1 MNLSE
6 NIKSQ
11 IKRLPIY
18 CGVYKFFD
26 RKKNLIYVGKAKNL
40 KKRVSSYF
48 TKNHSDKKT
57 LLLVKKIVSIKVI
70 TVTTELDALF
80 LENNL
85 IKKHQP
91 KYNILLKDDKTY
103 PWICIKNDSVPRI
116 IKTRKIISDGSE
128 YYGPYKSTKIIKIL
142 LDFFSHLFYSSGW
155 TPFDYLKKKLSK
167 IEEQDYLKKINIA
180 RGVLTGDLSLV
191 FEHLNS
197 EMKKRSNNL
206 EFEDAEILKNNILEL
221 KHYQFK
227 SSVVSSNINNADVFS
242 LVNAERQAFVNY
254 LRIINGAIVSSH
266 SVEISKKLNETK
278 ENLLS
283 FAITELRQ
291 KFKSKSKIIY
301 SSIEI
306 KKIWENVKI
315 ITPKIGDKKRLI
327 ELSFKNAKLL
337 QKERIVKNE
346 LIRHKNENSSV
357 LNKLK
362 EDLGLDVIP
371 KHIECFDNSNIQ
383 GENAVAA
390 CVVFK
395 NGKPRKSDY
404 RHFNI
409 KTVSGIDDFKSME
422 EVVFRRISRLLKE
435 KKSLPQLIIIDGG
448 KGQLSAAMKS
458 IVKLKLRDK
467 ITLIGIAK
475 KLETIFFFNDKTP
488 LYLNKK
494 SPSLRLIQQL
504 RNEAHRFGIKHH
516 RNKRSAN
523 FLSSELNNV
532 SGIGSKTSQK
542 LIKHFGSTLEVFK
555 ANKTE
560 LERLIGKRKADKIL
574 SYKKSVN

>member
-57 LLLVKKIVSIKVI
+57 LLLVKKIVLIKVI
-70 TVTTELDALF
+70 TVNTELDALF

-167 IEEQDYLKKINIA
+167 TEEQDYLKKINVA
-180 RGVLTGDLSLV
+180 RGVLTGDLSIV
-191 FEHLNS
+191 FEYLNS
-197 EMKKRSNNL
+197 EMKKRADNL

-227 SSVVSSNINNADVFS
+227 SSVVSSNINNVDVFS
-242 LVNAERQAFVNY
+242 LVNSERRAFVNY
-254 LRIINGAIVSSH
+254 MRIINGAIVSSH

-291 KFKSKSKIIY
+291 KFKSNSKIIY
-301 SSIEI
+301 SSIDV
-306 KKIWENVKI
+306 KNIWENVKI

-362 EDLGLDVIP
+362 EDLGLDVVP

-395 NGKPRKSDY
+395 NAKPRKSEY

-435 KKSLPQLIIIDGG
+435 KKSLPQLIIVDGG

-458 IVKLKLRDK
+458 IVKLNLKDR

-523 FLSSELNNV
+523 FLISELNNI

-542 LIKHFGSTLEVFK
+542 LIKHFGSTLEVFR
-555 ANKTE
+555 ANKIE
-560 LERLIGKRKADKIL
+560 LEKLIGKTKADKIL
-574 SYKKSVN
+574 SYKKSMN

>member
-70 TVTTELDALF
+70 TVNTELDALF

-91 KYNILLKDDKTY
+91 KYNVLLKDDKTY

-142 LDFFSHLFYSSGW
+142 MDFFSHLFYSSGW
-155 TPFDYLKKKLSK
+155 TPFDYLKKNLSTT
-167 IEEQDYLKKINIA
+167 EEQDYLKKINIA

-191 FEHLNS
+191 FEYLNS
-197 EMKKRSNNL
+197 EMKKRADNL
-206 EFEDAEILKNNILEL
+206 DFEDAEILKNNILEL

-254 LRIINGAIVSSH
+254 MRIINGAIVSSH

-291 KFKSKSKIIY
+291 KFKSNSKIIY
-301 SSIEI
+301 SSIDI
-306 KKIWENVKI
+306 KNIWENVKI

-337 QKERIVKNE
+337 QKERIIKNE
-346 LIRHKNENSSV
+346 LIRHKNENNSV

-422 EVVFRRISRLLKE
+422 EVVFRRFSRLLKE

-458 IVKLKLRDK
+458 IVKLKLRDR

-523 FLSSELNNV
+523 FLSSELNNI

-560 LERLIGKRKADKIL
+560 LERLIGKRKADNIL

>member
-26 RKKNLIYVGKAKNL
+26 RNKNLIYVGKAKNL

-70 TVTTELDALF
+70 TVNTELDALF

-91 KYNILLKDDKTY
+91 KYNVLLKDDKTY

-167 IEEQDYLKKINIA
+167 TEEQDYLKKINIA

-191 FEHLNS
+191 FEYLNS
-197 EMKKRSNNL
+197 EMKKRADNL

-291 KFKSKSKIIY
+291 KFKSNSKIIY

-306 KKIWENVKI
+306 KNIWENVKI

-327 ELSFKNAKLL
+327 ELSYKNAKLL

-409 KTVSGIDDFKSME
+409 KSVSGIDDFKSME

-574 SYKKSVN
+574 SYKNSVN

>member
-11 IKRLPIY
+11 IKRLPIC

-26 RKKNLIYVGKAKNL
+26 KKKNLIYVGKAKNL

-70 TVTTELDALF
+70 TVNTELDALF

-91 KYNILLKDDKTY
+91 KYNVLLKDDKTY

-167 IEEQDYLKKINIA
+167 TEEQDYLKKINIA

-191 FEHLNS
+191 FEYLNS
-197 EMKKRSNNL
+197 EMKKRADNL

-301 SSIEI
+301 SSIDI
-306 KKIWENVKI
+306 KNIWENVKI

-458 IVKLKLRDK
+458 IVKLKLKDK

-475 KLETIFFFNDKTP
+475 KLESIFFFNDKTP

-574 SYKKSVN
+574 SYKNSVN

>member
-11 IKRLPIY
+11 IKRLPTY

-70 TVTTELDALF
+70 TVNTELDALF

-91 KYNILLKDDKTY
+91 KYNVLLKDDKTY

-155 TPFDYLKKKLSK
+155 TPFDYLKKNLSTS
-167 IEEQDYLKKINIA
+167 EEQDYLKKINIA

-191 FEHLNS
+191 FEYLNS
-197 EMKKRSNNL
+197 EMKKRADNL
-206 EFEDAEILKNNILEL
+206 DFEDAEILKNNILEL

-254 LRIINGAIVSSH
+254 MRIINGAIVSSH

-291 KFKSKSKIIY
+291 KFKSNSKIIY
-301 SSIEI
+301 SSIDI
-306 KKIWENVKI
+306 KNIWENVKI

-337 QKERIVKNE
+337 QKERIIKNE

-435 KKSLPQLIIIDGG
+435 KKGLPQLIIIDGG

-458 IVKLKLRDK
+458 IVKLKLRDR

-523 FLSSELNNV
+523 FLSSELNNI

-560 LERLIGKRKADKIL
+560 LERLIGKRKADNIL

>member
-26 RKKNLIYVGKAKNL
+26 RKKNLIYIGKAKNL

-70 TVTTELDALF
+70 TVNTELDALF

-85 IKKHQP
+85 IKKYQP
-91 KYNILLKDDKTY
+91 KYNVLLKDDKTY

-167 IEEQDYLKKINIA
+167 IEEQDYLKKINVA
-180 RGVLTGDLSLV
+180 RRVLTGDLSLV
-191 FEHLNS
+191 FEYLNS
-197 EMKKRSNNL
+197 EMKKRADNL
-206 EFEDAEILKNNILEL
+206 DFEDAEILKNNILEL

-291 KFKSKSKIIY
+291 KFKSNSKIIY
-301 SSIEI
+301 CSIDI
-306 KKIWENVKI
+306 KNIWENVKI

-362 EDLGLDVIP
+362 EDLGLDVVP

-458 IVKLKLRDK
+458 IIKLKLRDR
-467 ITLIGIAK
+467 ITVIGIAK

-523 FLSSELNNV
+523 FLSSELNNI

-542 LIKHFGSTLEVFK
+542 LIKHFGSTLEVFR
-555 ANKTE
+555 ANKKE
-560 LERLIGKRKADKIL
+560 LERLIGKTKADKIL
-574 SYKKSVN
+574 SYKKPVN

>member
-167 IEEQDYLKKINIA
+167 TEEQDYLKKINIA

-197 EMKKRSNNL
+197 EMKKRSDNL

-227 SSVVSSNINNADVFS
+227 SSVVSSNINNVDVFS
-242 LVNAERQAFVNY
+242 LVNSERRAFVNY
-254 LRIINGAIVSSH
+254 MRIINGAIVSSH

-291 KFKSKSKIIY
+291 KFKSNSKIIY
-301 SSIEI
+301 SSIDV
-306 KKIWENVKI
+306 KNIWENVKI

-362 EDLGLDVIP
+362 EDLGLDVVP

-395 NGKPRKSDY
+395 NAKPRKSEY

-435 KKSLPQLIIIDGG
+435 KKSLPQLIIVDGG

-458 IVKLKLRDK
+458 IVKLNLKDR

-523 FLSSELNNV
+523 FLISELNNI

-542 LIKHFGSTLEVFK
+542 LIKHFGSTLEVFR
-555 ANKTE
+555 ANKIE
-560 LERLIGKRKADKIL
+560 LEKLIGKTKADKIL
-574 SYKKSVN
+574 SYKKSMN

>member
-306 KKIWENVKI
+306 KNIWENVKI

>member
-1 MNLSE
+1 M
-6 NIKSQ
+6 
-11 IKRLPIY
+11 
-18 CGVYKFFD
+18 
-26 RKKNLIYVGKAKNL
+26 
-40 KKRVSSYF
+40 
-48 TKNHSDKKT
+48 
-57 LLLVKKIVSIKVI
+57 
-70 TVTTELDALF
+70 
-80 LENNL
+80 
-85 IKKHQP
+85 
-91 KYNILLKDDKTY
+91 KDDKTY

-167 IEEQDYLKKINIA
+167 IEEQDYLKKINVA
-180 RGVLTGDLSLV
+180 RRVLTGDLSLV
-191 FEHLNS
+191 FEYLNS
-197 EMKKRSNNL
+197 EMKKRADNL
-206 EFEDAEILKNNILEL
+206 DFEDAEILKNNILEL

-291 KFKSKSKIIY
+291 KFKSNSKIIY
-301 SSIEI
+301 CSIDI
-306 KKIWENVKI
+306 KNIWENVKI

-362 EDLGLDVIP
+362 EDLGLDVVP

-458 IVKLKLRDK
+458 IIKLKLRDR
-467 ITLIGIAK
+467 ITVIGIAK

-523 FLSSELNNV
+523 FLSSELNNI

-542 LIKHFGSTLEVFK
+542 LIKHFGSTLEVFR
-555 ANKTE
+555 ANKKE
-560 LERLIGKRKADKIL
+560 LERLIGKTKADKIL
-574 SYKKSVN
+574 SYKKPVN

>member
-128 YYGPYKSTKIIKIL
+128 YYGPYKSTKFIKIL

-167 IEEQDYLKKINIA
+167 IEEQDYLKKINVA

-197 EMKKRSNNL
+197 EMKKRSDNL

-242 LVNAERQAFVNY
+242 IVNAERQAFVNY

-291 KFKSKSKIIY
+291 KFKSNSKIIY
-301 SSIEI
+301 SSIDI

-327 ELSFKNAKLL
+327 ELSYKNAKLL

-458 IVKLKLRDK
+458 IVKLKLKDK

-560 LERLIGKRKADKIL
+560 LEGLIGKRKADKIL
-574 SYKKSVN
+574 SYKNSVN

>member
-291 KFKSKSKIIY
+291 KFKSNSKIIY
-301 SSIEI
+301 SSIDI
-306 KKIWENVKI
+306 KNIWENVKI

>member
-26 RKKNLIYVGKAKNL
+26 VKKNLIYVGKAKNL

-70 TVTTELDALF
+70 TVNTELDALF

-91 KYNILLKDDKTY
+91 KYNVLLKDDKTY

-167 IEEQDYLKKINIA
+167 IEEQDYLKKINAA
-180 RGVLTGDLSLV
+180 RRVLTGDLSLV
-191 FEHLNS
+191 FEYLNS
-197 EMKKRSNNL
+197 EMKKRADNL

-254 LRIINGAIVSSH
+254 LRIINGAIISSH

-291 KFKSKSKIIY
+291 KFKSNSKIIY
-301 SSIEI
+301 SSIDI
-306 KKIWENVKI
+306 KNIWENVKI

-362 EDLGLDVIP
+362 EDLDLDVVP

-458 IVKLKLRDK
+458 IVKLKLRDR

-504 RNEAHRFGIKHH
+504 RNEAHRFSIKHH

-523 FLSSELNNV
+523 FLISELNNI
-532 SGIGSKTSQK
+532 SGVGSKTSQK
-542 LIKHFGSTLEVFK
+542 LIKHFGSTLEVFR
-555 ANKTE
+555 ANESE
-560 LERLIGKRKADKIL
+560 LERLIGKTKADKIL

>member
-70 TVTTELDALF
+70 TVNTELDALF

-85 IKKHQP
+85 IKKYQP
-91 KYNILLKDDKTY
+91 KYNVLLKDDKTY

-167 IEEQDYLKKINIA
+167 IEEQDYLKKINVA
-180 RGVLTGDLSLV
+180 RRVLTGDLSLV
-191 FEHLNS
+191 FEYLNS
-197 EMKKRSNNL
+197 EMKKRADNL
-206 EFEDAEILKNNILEL
+206 DFEDAEILKNNILEL

-291 KFKSKSKIIY
+291 KFKSNSKIIY
-301 SSIEI
+301 CSIDI
-306 KKIWENVKI
+306 KNIWENVKI

-362 EDLGLDVIP
+362 EDLGLDVVP

-458 IVKLKLRDK
+458 IIKLKLRDR
-467 ITLIGIAK
+467 ITVIGIAK

-523 FLSSELNNV
+523 FLSSELNNI

-542 LIKHFGSTLEVFK
+542 LIKHFGSTLEVFR
-555 ANKTE
+555 ANKKE
-560 LERLIGKRKADKIL
+560 LERLIGKTKADKIL
-574 SYKKSVN
+574 SYKKPVN

>member
-180 RGVLTGDLSLV
+180 REVLTGDLSLV

-306 KKIWENVKI
+306 KNIWENVKI

>member
-11 IKRLPIY
+11 IKRLPTY

-70 TVTTELDALF
+70 TVNTELDALF

-91 KYNILLKDDKTY
+91 KYNVLLKDDKTY

-155 TPFDYLKKKLSK
+155 TPFDYLKKNLSTS
-167 IEEQDYLKKINIA
+167 EEQDYLKKINIA

-191 FEHLNS
+191 FEYLNS
-197 EMKKRSNNL
+197 EMKKRADNL
-206 EFEDAEILKNNILEL
+206 DFEDAEILKNNILEL

-254 LRIINGAIVSSH
+254 MRIINGAIVSSH

-291 KFKSKSKIIY
+291 KFKSNSKIIY
-301 SSIEI
+301 SSIDI
-306 KKIWENVKI
+306 KNIWENVKI

-337 QKERIVKNE
+337 QKERIIKNE

-435 KKSLPQLIIIDGG
+435 KKGLPQLIIIDGG

-458 IVKLKLRDK
+458 IVKLKLRDR

-560 LERLIGKRKADKIL
+560 LERLIGKRKADNIL